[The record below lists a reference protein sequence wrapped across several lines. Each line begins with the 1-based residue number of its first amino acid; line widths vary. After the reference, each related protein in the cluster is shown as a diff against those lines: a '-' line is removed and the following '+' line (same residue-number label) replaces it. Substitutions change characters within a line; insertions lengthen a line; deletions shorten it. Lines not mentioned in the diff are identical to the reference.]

1 MIINVLIGLLFVA
14 MVYSGYHTYRL
25 DTEFRSL
32 QHHSFREEARINEL
46 VIENLDLAKK
56 YEELRSEYMRTG
68 VQAINNQADILGLR
82 RDLEATRELV
92 FAVSAN

>member
-1 MIINVLIGLLFVA
+1 MIRNAIIGLLIVTMA
-14 MVYSGYHTYRL
+14 YGGYHTYRL

-46 VIENLDLAKK
+46 VIENIDLAKK
-56 YEELRSEYMRTG
+56 YEELRSDYMRTG

-82 RDLEATRELV
+82 QDLEATRELV
-92 FAVSAN
+92 FAVAAN